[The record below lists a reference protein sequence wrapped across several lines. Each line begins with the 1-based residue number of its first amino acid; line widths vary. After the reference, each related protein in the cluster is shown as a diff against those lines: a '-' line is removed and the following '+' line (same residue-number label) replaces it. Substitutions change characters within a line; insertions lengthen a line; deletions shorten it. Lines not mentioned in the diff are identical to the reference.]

1 MCLACAGQEGGA
13 CMGAGQYALLLLL
26 LRMVTAAQLEG
37 EGTLWPAAAA
47 AIWLGTCYSS
57 SR

>member
-1 MCLACAGQEGGA
+1 
-13 CMGAGQYALLLLL
+13 MGAGQYALLLLL